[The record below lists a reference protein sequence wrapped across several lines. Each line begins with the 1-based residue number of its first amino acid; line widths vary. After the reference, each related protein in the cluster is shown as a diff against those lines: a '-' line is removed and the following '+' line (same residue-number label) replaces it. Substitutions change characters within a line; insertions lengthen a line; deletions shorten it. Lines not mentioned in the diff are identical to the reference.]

1 MMGHRSPR
9 AAVLLDRDDTLIRD
23 VGYLRRADQIEIVP
37 RVPAV
42 LRLLRKARRLPAV
55 RSCRKSNSGMIERAC
70 EDLGLNPAVSYVV
83 GDQES
88 DIELAERIG
97 GTALLDRALTPLVGI
112 KEKEG
117 ASMFDLRQAAKRILE
132 HSKQPVDVEES

>member
-1 MMGHRSPR
+1 
-9 AAVLLDRDDTLIRD
+9 
-23 VGYLRRADQIEIVP
+23 
-37 RVPAV
+37 
-42 LRLLRKARRLPAV
+42 
-55 RSCRKSNSGMIERAC
+55 MIERAC

-132 HSKQPVDVEES
+132 HSKQPVDVE